1 MAEIDISE
9 FQTEP
14 EIRAAEAEKK
24 FIRAGNKFEMGDLDE
39 ALMLIRSS
47 LSLCPGNP
55 KYHYNAGFLYW
66 RKGLLGVAIN
76 HYKLFVRYAPA
87 NDENLMLIKGRI
99 KYLENETQQQ
109 MKRK

>member
-1 MAEIDISE
+1 MADVNISE
-9 FQTEP
+9 FQTEA

-24 FIRAGNKFEMGDLDE
+24 FIRAGHKFEMGDLDE

-47 LSLCPGNP
+47 LSLSPGNA

-66 RKGLLGVAIN
+66 QKGLLGVAVN

-87 NDENLMLIKGRI
+87 DDSDLPTIKGRI
-99 KYLENETQQQ
+99 KYLENETKQQ
-109 MKRK
+109 MKRR